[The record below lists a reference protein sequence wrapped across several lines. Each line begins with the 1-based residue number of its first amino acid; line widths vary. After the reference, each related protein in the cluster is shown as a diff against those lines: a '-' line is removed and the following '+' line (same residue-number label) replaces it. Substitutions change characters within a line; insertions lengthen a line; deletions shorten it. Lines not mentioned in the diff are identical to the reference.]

1 MFVANEENSP
11 ACTAIDPTICPFSI
25 CGKGRRLPSCAYGFA
40 YGVTGGLHGRSYV
53 VTNDEDDPKN
63 PSMGSL
69 RHGVNLGGSTTG
81 GVWITFSQNLV
92 IVLQDMLWLK
102 SKTTIDGRGY
112 NVTITGW
119 KMPCD
124 LFTVNIEDNSLTI
137 VMI

>member
-1 MFVANEENSP
+1 M
-11 ACTAIDPTICPFSI
+11 
-25 CGKGRRLPSCAYGFA
+25 
-40 YGVTGGLHGRSYV
+40 
-53 VTNDEDDPKN
+53 TNDEDDPKN